1 LNTSKAGSLLP
12 AKTRS
17 LHSVACTEPE
27 KRFEISQI
35 IESKLKEN
43 YMLTAKNLERMM
55 ELEERLKVEYQTQ
68 LDEKAVEIEGLT
80 KDKEDQK
87 AVIAKQLEQIT
98 TLSTQASANKRIEQ
112 LNRELNQRSDNLSE
126 KITTQKKQIKALQ
139 KDLAEERAELK
150 TLKQFDPAK
159 MKKNLDASK
168 KKLAEKTT
176 ATDLLQKSLNKTKNE
191 KAELQQQVKELETK
205 LEEFESTDET
215 DAEPEEA
222 AA

>member
-1 LNTSKAGSLLP
+1 
-12 AKTRS
+12 
-17 LHSVACTEPE
+17 
-27 KRFEISQI
+27 
-35 IESKLKEN
+35 
-43 YMLTAKNLERMM
+43 MLTAKNLERMM
-55 ELEERLKVEYQTQ
+55 ELEERLRVEYQTQ
-68 LDEKAVEIEGLT
+68 LDEKSAEVDKLT

-98 TLSTQASANKRIEQ
+98 TLSTQATANKHIEQ
-112 LNRELNQRSDNLSE
+112 LNRELNQRSENLSE
-126 KITTQKKQIKALQ
+126 KIATQKKQIKTLQ

-191 KAELQQQVKELETK
+191 KAELQQQVTELETK
-205 LEEFESTDET
+205 LEQFESTDEK
-215 DAEPEEA
+215 EEEEA